1 MFCLTGIRG
10 ELQAAG
16 ADLRLG
22 DGLQESGVLSGGEL
36 GWQLANVARNQVG
49 LLIPD
54 QKGDVRLQ
62 HIDAHL
68 LLSERKRDKQVS
80 GRLHEQSFK
89 KYIFI
94 FNIYLQRQTQ
104 RAEKQHEVRHET
116 QQVGWEGLRGCQPI
130 SKLIQQT

>member
-36 GWQLANVARNQVG
+36 GWQLANVARDQVG

-68 LLSERKRDKQVS
+68 LLSERTRGQRDKQVS

-89 KYIFI
+89 
-94 FNIYLQRQTQ
+94 T
-104 RAEKQHEVRHET
+104 
-116 QQVGWEGLRGCQPI
+116 
-130 SKLIQQT
+130 

>member
-1 MFCLTGIRG
+1 MFCLTGVSG

-36 GWQLANVARNQVG
+36 GRQLANVARDQVG

-104 RAEKQHEVRHET
+104 RAEKQHEVSHET

>member
-1 MFCLTGIRG
+1 MFCLTGVSG

-36 GWQLANVARNQVG
+36 GRQLANVARNQVG

-62 HIDAHL
+62 HIDAPL
-68 LLSERKRDKQVS
+68 LLSERKRDKPVS

-104 RAEKQHEVRHET
+104 RAEKQHEVSHET

>member
-1 MFCLTGIRG
+1 MFCLTGVSG

-36 GWQLANVARNQVG
+36 GRQLANVARNQVG